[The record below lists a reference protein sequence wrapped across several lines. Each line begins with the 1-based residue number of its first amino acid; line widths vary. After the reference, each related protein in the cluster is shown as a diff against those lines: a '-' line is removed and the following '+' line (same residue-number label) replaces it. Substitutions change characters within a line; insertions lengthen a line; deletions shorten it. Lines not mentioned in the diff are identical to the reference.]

1 MFNNQYNNNNFMNY
15 NLINNNT
22 FNNLNINNHLF
33 YNNYNNNI
41 NNTWPFISKHPNLN
55 DFIEIKN
62 LGNGANG
69 SVIKVQNKIDKKY
82 YAMKKIKKIKNKE
95 KEIDYLREK
104 EILYKLTKSKEN
116 SEILDKIIKLYYD
129 FEDNKYRYL
138 IMEYCDGVNLLLF
151 K

>member
-1 MFNNQYNNNNFMNY
+1 MFNNQYNNNNFINY
-15 NLINNNT
+15 NLINYNT

-69 SVIKVQNKIDKKY
+69 SVIKVQNKI
-82 YAMKKIKKIKNKE
+82 
-95 KEIDYLREK
+95 
-104 EILYKLTKSKEN
+104 
-116 SEILDKIIKLYYD
+116 IKLYYD

-138 IMEYCDGVNLLLF
+138 IIYI
-151 K
+151 